1 MILGCSICFGQGIH
15 FITSEKNALLI
26 AKAENKLIFIDVTA
40 DWCKPCQLM
49 LEDLE
54 KDTALVNFFNTNFVN
69 LQINVV
75 YNKFYLSSY
84 NIRALPTIMYMDKNG
99 EVLSTITGY
108 YSIDNIVKTAKTLV
122 AYRKFIN
129 NVEEKGDLFYF
140 ASGEE
145 EYIEMFGKMI
155 YEMTGHY
162 RDFILNTK

>member
-1 MILGCSICFGQGIH
+1 M
-15 FITSEKNALLI
+15 LI

-122 AYRKFIN
+122 VYRKFIN

-140 ASGEE
+140 ASGRRG
-145 EYIEMFGKMI
+145 I
-155 YEMTGHY
+155 H
-162 RDFILNTK
+162 

>member
-1 MILGCSICFGQGIH
+1 
-15 FITSEKNALLI
+15 
-26 AKAENKLIFIDVTA
+26 
-40 DWCKPCQLM
+40 
-49 LEDLE
+49 
-54 KDTALVNFFNTNFVN
+54 
-69 LQINVV
+69 
-75 YNKFYLSSY
+75 
-84 NIRALPTIMYMDKNG
+84 MYMDKNG
-99 EVLSTITGY
+99 EVLSTFTGY

-129 NVEEKGDLFYF
+129 DVEEKGDLFYF